1 MFPIKIMIQIQN
13 HVHKKSASI
22 LCKYRLRETKEKGEE
37 GTKICKYMEEK
48 KTQFAGNRREECSG
62 SLPANTPPLNRS
74 EPRRRC
80 LRCGGSDRFFF

>member
-48 KTQFAGNRREECSG
+48 KHNSPEIVGKSVPVPFRR
-62 SLPANTPPLNRS
+62 T
-74 EPRRRC
+74 RRR
-80 LRCGGSDRFFF
+80 